1 MRIEP
6 NQHLGESK
14 MESIRKKITEGNVKF
29 GEYVRKGDVVGLA
42 SLYTK
47 DACLMPANSPV
58 IVGREN
64 IKEFW
69 GNTAQALSI
78 KDAVLT
84 TVELVGEGDTVT
96 EYGEYRLKVQPEG
109 QEAGEDAGKYVVLWK
124 KTPEGWKLHW
134 DIFNTNTP
142 AP

>member
-1 MRIEP
+1 MGDLREEIAKT
-6 NQHLGESK
+6 NA
-14 MESIRKKITEGNVKF
+14 KF
-29 GEYVRKGDVVGLA
+29 GEYVRKGDIAGLA

-47 DACLMPANSPV
+47 DACLMPTNSPA

-64 IKEFW
+64 IRKFW
-69 GNTAQALSI
+69 EAAAPAMGI

-84 TVELVGEGDTVT
+84 TVELDGEGDTVT

-109 QEAGEDAGKYVVLWK
+109 QEAGEDMGKYVVLWK

-134 DIFNTNTP
+134 DIFNTDMS